1 MTLFVQIVFGVL
13 ALFALASAVM
23 VVTVRNLIHAALW
36 LIATF
41 FTMGA
46 LYLLMQ
52 AEFLALAQVLIY
64 VGAISILILFAIM
77 LTRDVEGETTE
88 LLFRRWWIG
97 GLVAAALFGLLIV
110 PTIINYPWQIAPP
123 SADGTPLPVASTT
136 EIGTSFLREYLLPF
150 EVASVLLLVALIGAT
165 VIAFEVAER
174 RRRVLTLAEEVA
186 LRAVQSSKFKVH
198 NAGESSDQDA
208 PVLIDDK

>member
-1 MTLFVQIVFGVL
+1 MTLFVQIIFGIL

-41 FTMGA
+41 FTMAA

-52 AEFLALAQVLIY
+52 AEFLSLAQVLIY

-88 LLFRRWWIG
+88 LLVKHWWIG
-97 GLVAAALFGLLIV
+97 GIVAAALFGLLIV
-110 PTIINYPWQIAPP
+110 PTVTNHPWQIAPP
-123 SADGTPLPVASTT
+123 NADGTPLPISSTV
-136 EIGTSFLREYLLPF
+136 EIGTAFLREYLLPF
-150 EVASVLLLVALIGAT
+150 EAASVLLLVALIGAI
-165 VIAFEVAER
+165 VVALEERER
-174 RRRVLTLAEEVA
+174 RRVRTLAEEVA
-186 LRAVQSSKFKVH
+186 ARRRKKEEGRRE
-198 NAGESSDQDA
+198 NAGQSNEELKEVTVHSDS
-208 PVLIDDK
+208 